1 MTSHV
6 ELEGAEALDFMTH
19 WAIYGHNALVTYP
32 VDWLQDKIIGGGL
45 KMAEGAREYAK
56 NEYDHKQYQRQPS
69 SEEMMPEDVEQLNY
83 GVNKMQATGRMIEG
97 LADQAE
103 GYTTLQS
110 LFMGGL
116 EGAMAQG
123 AKNGATKR
131 FNSMIENIL
140 SNPEAS
146 ADDIVANFTEAGYKA
161 SVTELRTGRG
171 QQVTIEGFSGINTIK
186 VHGGGGRH
194 GLARVEISGSK
205 VFIRSYKV
213 PLKIIRAIFKRK

>member
-1 MTSHV
+1 
-6 ELEGAEALDFMTH
+6 
-19 WAIYGHNALVTYP
+19 
-32 VDWLQDKIIGGGL
+32 
-45 KMAEGAREYAK
+45 
-56 NEYDHKQYQRQPS
+56 
-69 SEEMMPEDVEQLNY
+69 
-83 GVNKMQATGRMIEG
+83 MQATGRMIEG

-205 VFIRSYKV
+205 GVYKIV
-213 PLKIIRAIFKRK
+213 